1 MSAIAF
7 LGFLAGILTT
17 VAFVPQVIKTWQLRS
32 AKDFSLGMLV
42 TFVSGI
48 FLWLIY
54 GILIQSWPVIIANFF
69 TFILASIILWFK
81 LNYK

>member
-17 VAFVPQVIKTWQLRS
+17 VAFVPQVIRTWQLKS

-42 TFVSGI
+42 TFISGV

-81 LNYK
+81 LHYQ

>member
-17 VAFVPQVIKTWQLRS
+17 VAFVPQVIRTWQLRS

-69 TFILASIILWFK
+69 TFILASTILWFK
-81 LNYK
+81 LRYK